1 MKYKI
6 GVDFTYVIEDSIT
19 GIRKY
24 GEEIINELIKQN
36 KDNEIILFVD
46 ERVKEV
52 YKNNFPECKII
63 SMKFWFKNIKY
74 IRRVNIYK
82 ISKIPKEY
90 VMRKQKCDIII
101 YPYANILAPII
112 NKEKNIVTIH
122 DLNSLDELEDKNSR
136 LYAKTKKENLN
147 IMEKTRNIVTISE
160 YSKRRLL
167 DINPNYDG
175 KITVIP
181 NSIAKLKQNDIDIS
195 KILNIDAPY
204 IFSIN
209 SFFKHKN
216 QITLVKAFNEIK
228 EKIPHKLVLVGRP
241 ELTSSKSM
249 YKEILEYIEKNNL
262 NDRVIILSN
271 ITDEYRNAL
280 FYNADVFVTNSIME
294 GFGRTPVE
302 AALCKIPVISTRE
315 TSLPEVTMN
324 EVYYYENAL
333 DYQELANKLIEVIN
347 NKPSEEKLE
356 AIANKFENEYNVEK
370 IAKRFIELINEI
382 LEGERN
388 AKN

>member
-1 MKYKI
+1 
-6 GVDFTYVIEDSIT
+6 
-19 GIRKY
+19 
-24 GEEIINELIKQN
+24 
-36 KDNEIILFVD
+36 
-46 ERVKEV
+46 
-52 YKNNFPECKII
+52 
-63 SMKFWFKNIKY
+63 MKFWFKNIKY

-136 LYAKTKKENLN
+136 LYAKMKKENLN

-370 IAKRFIELINEI
+370 IAKSFIELINEI
-382 LEGERN
+382 LEGEKN